1 MEWCNIVDDGRGKEN
16 ETEQDRENETND
28 RILSGWP
35 HFPCLLFVVTAHPS
49 LACCLWV
56 VACRPFVACYCGSI
70 PLLISR
76 GGGLLPNA
84 YGYYRWYKGRMRRR
98 PIKLRKVVWMM
109 QGCRGGHTS
118 LVLLLVAAAHA
129 LVDCF
134 FLLVPISFVSFLS
147 LYTMYYIY
155 YKYYRCCSPP
165 YSSSPSIVCTTY
177 DIVIIYDI

>member
-1 MEWCNIVDDGRGKEN
+1 MRRRSRRRPIWKRNILRMMPYRRVGTLALFIACCGGPPFLA
-16 ETEQDRENETND
+16 
-28 RILSGWP
+28 IVPLLS
-35 HFPCLLFVVTAHPS
+35 LLLVVVALS
-49 LACCLWV
+49 LA
-56 VACRPFVACYCGSI
+56 I
-70 PLLISR
+70 PLPISC
-76 GGGLLPNA
+76 GGGLLPNT

-98 PIKLRKVVWMM
+98 AIKLRKVIWMV

-118 LVLLLVAAAHA
+118 RVLLLVAAAHA

-155 YKYYRCCSPP
+155 YKYYRCYSPP